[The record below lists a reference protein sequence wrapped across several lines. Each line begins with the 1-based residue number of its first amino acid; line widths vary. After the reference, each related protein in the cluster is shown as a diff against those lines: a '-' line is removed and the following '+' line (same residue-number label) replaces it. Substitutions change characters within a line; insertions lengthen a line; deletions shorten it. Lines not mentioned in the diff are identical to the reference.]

1 MLVSHPKKRNKLTKA
16 CNNCQRRKIKCDRNT
31 PSCSACLEKEFR
43 CLYNVKVEQIRRAE
57 THGLTRSQLIAKVEQ
72 LTTQLNEK
80 YENRSSNA
88 LCDLNYVSCKHG
100 RVLSY
105 GATSFRCTVTSSV
118 LRPHFSRLW
127 KKIKITRNQWKKK
140 HRYSM
145 EIEANSIEMPL
156 SYITPDSIVE
166 GLCTSLPCLESI
178 VEGIRAFFESR
189 LFSHF
194 AIIDPCK
201 VSSDVSNCLIRV
213 QKPSGASRITAF
225 ELGEKKNYYRIGIIT
240 EILCLVYYKDRVPP
254 SIGLFHKFITSFV
267 LGKASYLERVQF
279 FMLRYIYRNVTGFT
293 GGDGGSCTTLVT
305 LAFSTAIHIGLHK
318 IESHSYFRDDPTYLS
333 NLWVSILYADFE
345 VSFSIGSPLHIGED
359 YVDNFSRKANFSSN
373 QSSTKAFVSSVL
385 FLRKIMAELYAPFP
399 NPDLE
404 IIISKLK
411 IFYSTNYKP
420 ISFYLKKQTIEF
432 QKLLIM
438 LFVLQLISNL
448 CLIRISLLGYNHFEM
463 EQDVLFCQLSSLKL
477 LLGNLQAEY
486 DVFQGSEDSQGDS
499 NSMDLSLAL
508 YLYHCMIPR
517 ITHELFSI
525 LSKTALAEC
534 ARYQPNE
541 NCVIYHDRRVS
552 LEDFLVL
559 LESYPNG
566 RKDLQFKAI
575 TAATFLDTIYQAFL
589 ESCSEE
595 LLLRLHQSYLFVLS
609 NTFIVSTK
617 EAIQSI
623 VSASHIEET
632 EKADTYKIGGLEES
646 LFEPI
651 IDFFYDEDFPV
662 FFS

>member
-1 MLVSHPKKRNKLTKA
+1 MLIAHPRKRNKLTKA
-16 CNNCQRRKIKCDRNT
+16 CNNCQRRKVKCDRKIPT
-31 PSCSACLEKEFR
+31 CSACTEKDFR
-43 CLYNVKVEQIRRAE
+43 CLYNVKVQQVRRTE
-57 THGLTRSQLIAKVEQ
+57 THGLTRAQLIAKVEQ

-80 YENRSSNA
+80 FEKGSPNA
-88 LCDLNYVSCKHG
+88 LCSLNYVSCKHG

-105 GATSFRCTVTSSV
+105 GATSFRCTVTSSL
-118 LRPHFSRLW
+118 LRPHFGRLW
-127 KKIKITRNQWKKK
+127 KKIKITRNQWKKE

-145 EIEANSIEMPL
+145 ETEANSIEMPL
-156 SYITPDSIVE
+156 SYITPGSILEGLCASLPCFQSIVE
-166 GLCTSLPCLESI
+166 CIQT
-178 VEGIRAFFESR
+178 FFESR

-201 VSSDVSNCLIRV
+201 VSSDVSECLICV
-213 QKPSGASRITAF
+213 QKPSGESRITGF

-240 EILCLVYYKDRVPP
+240 EILCLIYYKDRIPP

-305 LAFSTAIHIGLHK
+305 LAFSTATHIGLHK
-318 IESHSYFRDDPTYLS
+318 IESLNYFRDDPTYLA
-333 NLWVSILYADFE
+333 NLWVFILYADFE
-345 VSFSIGSPLHIGED
+345 VSFSIGSPLHISED
-359 YVDNFSRKANFSSN
+359 YVSNFPRKADFSST

-385 FLRKIMAELYAPFP
+385 FLRNIMAELYAPFQ
-399 NPDLE
+399 NADLE
-404 IIISKLK
+404 TIISKLK
-411 IFYSTNYKP
+411 IFYSANYKP

-432 QKLLIM
+432 RKLLIM

-448 CLIRISLLGYNHFEM
+448 CLIRISLLGCQHFEM
-463 EQDVLFCQLSSLKL
+463 EKDVLFCQLSSLKL
-477 LLGNLQAEY
+477 LLDNLQQAY
-486 DVFQGSEDSQGDS
+486 DVFQGSEDSHGHR
-499 NSMDLSLAL
+499 NSMDFSLAL

-525 LSKTALAEC
+525 LSKSALAEG
-534 ARYQPNE
+534 ARYQSNE
-541 NCVIYHDRRVS
+541 NCVVYHDRGVS
-552 LEDFLVL
+552 FEDFLVL

-575 TAATFLDTIYQAFL
+575 TAVAFLDTIYKAFL
-589 ESCSEE
+589 ERCSED

-609 NTFIVSTK
+609 DTFIASTK
-617 EAIQSI
+617 DIIESI
-623 VSASHIEET
+623 VSASHIDET
-632 EKADTYKIGGLEES
+632 EKVDAYKIGSLEES

-651 IDFFYDEDFPV
+651 IDFFHDEDFPV